1 MASFRA
7 RSASAPERTDLY
19 QDITDRIIIQLEQG
33 RVPWVQPWDSA
44 AAALDLPVN
53 ASTRARYSGINILIL
68 WSAMIERGFTTNRFL
83 TFRQALELGGNVRK
97 GARVRAGGVRSPR
110 GLTAGSR
117 QGRRRPGR

>member
-7 RSASAPERTDLY
+7 RRASAIERTDLY

-53 ASTRARYSGINILIL
+53 ASTLARP
-68 WSAMIERGFTTNRFL
+68 
-83 TFRQALELGGNVRK
+83 V
-97 GARVRAGGVRSPR
+97 
-110 GLTAGSR
+110 R
-117 QGRRRPGR
+117 QGQGACCRSEKDHGRHSRPCRPLWRAD